1 MLSGPHQKF
10 AEGIV
15 AGKTYAD
22 AYLGAFP
29 KSSADNARKHAPRLN
44 SKPAVQ
50 AEIARLRAE
59 AQKLAG
65 SAVLTTAEKRMIC
78 AAIARAAPAELP
90 MNSPLWQ
97 SIKRTKDGTEYRL
110 PCKIAAMKLDNDLA
124 GVGAEAEAN
133 KAIAVVVRR
142 AWAK

>member
-15 AGKTYAD
+15 AGKTHAEAYRD
-22 AYLGAFP
+22 AYP
-29 KSSADNARKHAPRLN
+29 KTSAANAAKNASRLN
-44 SKPAVQ
+44 SNGAIQ
-50 AEIARLRAE
+50 AEIARLRRE

-65 SAVLTTAEKRMIC
+65 SAVLTAAEKRMIC
-78 AAIARAAPAELP
+78 AQIARAAPAELP

-97 SIKRTKDGTEYRL
+97 SIKHTKDGTEYRL

-124 GVGAEAEAN
+124 GQGSEAQSNDALSSLL
-133 KAIAVVVRR
+133 KRVFQ
-142 AWAK
+142 